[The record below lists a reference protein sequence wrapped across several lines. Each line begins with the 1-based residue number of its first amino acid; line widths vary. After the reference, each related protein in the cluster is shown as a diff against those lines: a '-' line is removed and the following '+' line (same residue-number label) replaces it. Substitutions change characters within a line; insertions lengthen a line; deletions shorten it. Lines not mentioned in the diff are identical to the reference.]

1 MRKLQQTRI
10 HNPSEI
16 LGNCFPTVIA
26 CFLDLNSPE
35 DVIQIQEKYLEEDWN
50 IQLFNWLKQRGW
62 IWKTL
67 DGHLYDDSF
76 YTVTG
81 KVERSNVSHICIYKN
96 GKLYHDPNPCN
107 EGLITEDIFET
118 FLKEAKV
125 CFKCETMKPLSEYY
139 KHKQMGD
146 GLLGKCKDCT
156 KNDTKQQTEIN
167 ISTPEG
173 LEKERERHRDKYH
186 RLGYKDIHK
195 PSPEAK
201 RAATVKHREKYP
213 EKYKAKCA
221 TANML
226 REKGKHLHHWSYNK
240 EHWKDCFEISVE
252 EHGKVHRF
260 LVYDKKSFYYRNLE
274 GNLLDTKEK
283 HENYIKQLGIEIK
296 QK

>member
-186 RLGYKDIHK
+186 RLGYKEKQIEWNK
-195 PSPEAK
+195 GQPWKNS
-201 RAATVKHREKYP
+201 TVYKGLRSRYYKHLDRSFE
-213 EKYKAKCA
+213 
-221 TANML
+221 
-226 REKGKHLHHWSYNK
+226 LHHWNYNHDYLEDVLILNIRDHK
-240 EHWKDCFEISVE
+240 NLHNSLTLDIEKRIFYLKD
-252 EHGKVHRF
+252 GT
-260 LVYDKKSFYYRNLE
+260 Y
-274 GNLLDTKEK
+274 LDTKEK
-283 HENYIKQLGIEIK
+283 HENYIKKLGIEIY
-296 QK
+296 